1 MGQDDADELRR
12 KLEQARRLA
21 SMTSDLTTTQ
31 RLREFADELS
41 ARLKNYFA
49 SRRQREEI
57 RGRAQEL
64 REHNGRPGG
73 GATWNSGCGPNGKSR
88 MAMRNPRQFSVL
100 SAPGTRYGT

>member
-21 SMTSDLTTTQ
+21 SMTSDLTTMQ

-57 RGRAQEL
+57 RTRARKLWED
-64 REHNGRPGG
+64 NGRPAGRDLEFWLQ
-73 GATWNSGCGPNGKSR
+73 AEREIQDNEEP
-88 MAMRNPRQFSVL
+88 
-100 SAPGTRYGT
+100 

>member
-21 SMTSDLTTTQ
+21 SMTSDLTTMQ

-57 RGRAQEL
+57 RARARKLWE
-64 REHNGRPGG
+64 ENGRPAGRDLEFWLQ
-73 GATWNSGCGPNGKSR
+73 AEREIQDENQER
-88 MAMRNPRQFSVL
+88 
-100 SAPGTRYGT
+100 

>member
-1 MGQDDADELRR
+1 MEQDDADELRR

-21 SMTSDLTTTQ
+21 SMTSDLTTMQ

-57 RGRAQEL
+57 RARAQEL
-64 REHNGRPGG
+64 WEQNGRPGG
-73 GATWNSGCGPNGKSR
+73 RDLEFWLRAEREIQDENQE
-88 MAMRNPRQFSVL
+88 RQGIILPS
-100 SAPGTRYGT
+100 

>member
-21 SMTSDLTTTQ
+21 SMTSDLTTMQ

-57 RGRAQEL
+57 RARARQLWED
-64 REHNGRPGG
+64 NGRPAGRDLEFWLQAEREIQDG
-73 GATWNSGCGPNGKSR
+73 NEEP
-88 MAMRNPRQFSVL
+88 
-100 SAPGTRYGT
+100 